1 MPVQGGRTEITMAFI
16 QLKFF
21 SETLGIQTEAYVIIP
36 QKSSGGEIGIENGAK
51 SDKYKCLYLLHG
63 LSDDHTI
70 WQRRTS
76 IERYAQEYG
85 ICVVMPNGDT
95 SFYTDMKYGKKYYTY
110 VARELPRIIREFFNV
125 SDKREDN
132 FIAGL
137 SMGGYGALKIGMKEC
152 DSFCAA
158 AGLSS
163 VADMVSQ
170 RETFKNV
177 FVPIFGEDY
186 EIPDSE
192 NLFRIAEKTDK
203 KANKPRIFM
212 GEGTE
217 DFMYADNVRL
227 KEHFEKLHFDF
238 TYRESAGTHCWDF
251 WDEYIRYVLEWM
263 FK

>member
-1 MPVQGGRTEITMAFI
+1 
-16 QLKFF
+16 
-21 SETLGIQTEAYVIIP
+21 
-36 QKSSGGEIGIENGAK
+36 
-51 SDKYKCLYLLHG
+51 
-63 LSDDHTI
+63 
-70 WQRRTS
+70 
-76 IERYAQEYG
+76 
-85 ICVVMPNGDT
+85 
-95 SFYTDMKYGKKYYTY
+95 
-110 VARELPRIIREFFNV
+110 
-125 SDKREDN
+125 
-132 FIAGL
+132 
-137 SMGGYGALKIGMKEC
+137 
-152 DSFCAA
+152 
-158 AGLSS
+158 
-163 VADMVSQ
+163 MVSQ

-192 NLFRIAEKTDK
+192 NLFRIAEETDK

-238 TYRESAGTHCWDF
+238 AYRESAGTHCWDF